1 MRPCPLL
8 SLEKGPQTCKPM
20 LASNLPQ
27 PPECNGGE
35 ALGPAAPF
43 CWRVCRGI
51 FGALRSEGVCQAEK
65 SLCVDPGVRPG
76 GGNMSGVADKC
87 SRKERCGQG
96 QLERTGVSPSTE
108 TLGLHPVANRSQGSP
123 RSRSV
128 SYVHLRWQVSC
139 GGVPASQVCLLS
151 FMEHIL
157 FLRSIKLTCWGQISA
172 SRELAGNAE
181 SPGFCT
187 RTASTGHGHYLPVI
201 PALGSQKKK
210 ILSSG

>member
-96 QLERTGVSPSTE
+96 QLGELGCHPALKHLDSILWQTE
-108 TLGLHPVANRSQGSP
+108 VRGALEVDLCHTCTCDGRCPV
-123 RSRSV
+123 V
-128 SYVHLRWQVSC
+128 
-139 GGVPASQVCLLS
+139 
-151 FMEHIL
+151 
-157 FLRSIKLTCWGQISA
+157 
-172 SRELAGNAE
+172 E
-181 SPGFCT
+181 SPPHKFVYFLLW
-187 RTASTGHGHYLPVI
+187 SIFYF
-201 PALGSQKKK
+201 
-210 ILSSG
+210 